1 MGVAG
6 MQSVTMLSFLLL
18 AVSIYRGAA
27 VWSGVTKDCEDWSAL
42 QPGTIDVGE
51 KKCFTSR
58 DRYTNRCI
66 MRYKTAGA
74 CNKMKFTCSEF
85 NCQKEDMFS
94 WKQTTGPRISATG
107 RRTRYLT

>member
-1 MGVAG
+1 

-27 VWSGVTKDCEDWSAL
+27 LVGVTKDCEDWSAL
-42 QPGTIDVGE
+42 QPVTIDVGE

-66 MRYKTAGA
+66 MRYKV
-74 CNKMKFTCSEF
+74 S
-85 NCQKEDMFS
+85 
-94 WKQTTGPRISATG
+94 
-107 RRTRYLT
+107 